1 LHEKEMMKEKKTQ
14 YLTYDFEYEGIRHRA
29 STKLEDGRNNV
40 VMLYDDH
47 NLEIIWLK
55 RIRHKGM
62 YMVINITIKDDWNDM
77 ASLGVVTASPWVC
90 VYDKSHRLVVA
101 ELEPDKWSY
110 IDSENAANY
119 TNKNVY
125 YR

>member
-1 LHEKEMMKEKKTQ
+1 MMKEKKTQ

-55 RIRHKGM
+55 RIRHKGK

>member
-1 LHEKEMMKEKKTQ
+1 MKEGKTQ
-14 YLTYDFEYEGIRHRA
+14 YLMYDFEYEGIRHRA
-29 STKLEDGRNNV
+29 STKLEDGQNSV

-55 RIRHKGM
+55 RIRHKGK

-77 ASLGVVTASPWVC
+77 ESLGKVTASPWVC
-90 VYDKSHRLVVA
+90 VYDKSHRFVVD
-101 ELEPDKWSY
+101 EFEPDKWSY
-110 IDSENAANY
+110 VDEENAAN
-119 TNKNVY
+119 NSNQNVY